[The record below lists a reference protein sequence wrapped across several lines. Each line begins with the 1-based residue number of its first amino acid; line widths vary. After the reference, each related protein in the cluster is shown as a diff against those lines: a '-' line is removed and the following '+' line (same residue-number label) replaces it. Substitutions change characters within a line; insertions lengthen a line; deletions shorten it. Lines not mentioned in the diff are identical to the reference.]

1 MVSRANDSLSLNL
14 KNLKKK
20 KSMVEGTRM
29 FQMSESL
36 KESQDAISQQ
46 HVVNTNVDQ
55 ILTNLNP
62 PKH

>member
-1 MVSRANDSLSLNL
+1 
-14 KNLKKK
+14 
-20 KSMVEGTRM
+20 
-29 FQMSESL
+29 L